1 MRLRQR
7 LRRLFGLLP
16 PKAQFM
22 CIRCDEYKPDVRHA
36 MGRCAEC
43 ERIVLEIA
51 LDHPDVYRT
60 YLEQVRRFKRNFE

>member
-1 MRLRQR
+1 MNLIRR
-7 LRRLFGLLP
+7 LRRIFEPLP

-36 MGRCAEC
+36 MGRCADC

-51 LDHPDVYRT
+51 LDHPDVYRE
-60 YLEQVRRFKRNFE
+60 YLERVRRFKRNFQ